1 MAFYHDDGGP
11 WAGAG
16 GWGWGGVDGR
26 ARSQTERPG
35 FKFLLHPLKRASS
48 FVPVAGQ
55 GPLPTPV
62 PGSASLPCDFTVL
75 IHGKKHL
82 FTLEL
87 GVAM

>member
-1 MAFYHDDGGP
+1 M
-11 WAGAG
+11 
-16 GWGWGGVDGR
+16 DGR
-26 ARSQTERPG
+26 ARSQTERRG

-55 GPLPTPV
+55 GPLLTAM
-62 PGSASLPCDFTVL
+62 PGSAFLPCDFTVL
-75 IHGKKHL
+75 ICGKKHL